1 MKRRSQMS
9 TSCVGKEAH
18 HREANDLLHL
28 CHELTC
34 HLIRMKGWRA
44 GGLVGGQRQQKKD
57 RGRKGKI
64 HLT

>member
-1 MKRRSQMS
+1 MKQRSQMS

-18 HREANDLLHL
+18 HRKANDLLDL

-44 GGLVGGQRQQKKD
+44 GGPGGHRQQKKD
-57 RGRKGKI
+57 RGGKI
-64 HLT
+64 HLA